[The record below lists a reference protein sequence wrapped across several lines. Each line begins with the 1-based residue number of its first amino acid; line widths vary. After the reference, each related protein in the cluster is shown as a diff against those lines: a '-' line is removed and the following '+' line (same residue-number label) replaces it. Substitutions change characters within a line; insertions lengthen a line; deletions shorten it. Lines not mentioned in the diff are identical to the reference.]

1 MKANELRI
9 GSLVLDRGGKILTID
24 RFYGNKIECDVK
36 GMPDKDTLTSIPI
49 YYHPLTEEIEYLQ
62 PIPLTEEW
70 LIKFGFRKVSVCE
83 YELSIKLEKFEDWW
97 DYYKE
102 EETSIYVILED
113 GIMVEVNKVGVKLKD
128 EDLEVMSFK
137 LPHIQNVHQLQ
148 NLFYSL
154 TNEEL
159 ICHT

>member
-9 GSLVLDRGGKILTID
+9 GSLVYITDTSTLL
-24 RFYGNKIECDVK
+24 FYKQVTQINIHNLMYLCGET
-36 GMPDKDTLTSIPI
+36 KDPF
-49 YYHPLTEEIEYLQ
+49 EFEIE

-70 LIKFGFRKVSVCE
+70 LLKFGFRKVSVCE

-113 GIMVEVNKVGVKLKD
+113 GIMVEVNKVGVKSKD

-148 NLFYSL
+148 NLFQSL

-159 ICHT
+159 I